1 MANCIFCNIVARK
14 VPANILYDDD
24 HVVAFKD
31 LNPQAP
37 VHVLIVP
44 KEHIA
49 TVNDLDANDH
59 SKMGKLVHVAKLL
72 AEKLGIAQKGFRLV
86 LNCNPAGGQSVYH
99 SISVDPGVRQRER
112 RFRKPQ
118 SYVRET
124 VSGFCVRQQSD
135 GSDEFRSRAGAADW
149 E

>member
-99 SISVDPGVRQRER
+99 IHLHLLGGRSMRWPPG
-112 RFRKPQ
+112 
-118 SYVRET
+118 
-124 VSGFCVRQQSD
+124 
-135 GSDEFRSRAGAADW
+135 
-149 E
+149 